1 MKVTSP
7 WTLSMMLSLPGSWYS
22 WFLLPWHESFKNT
35 NDQKQAQPRT
45 RQGLNSYHHPPS
57 IHLKSASVTTSIST
71 TPKARTVQHQRQ
83 ALVDTARQ
91 QETHG
96 PPLSTG
102 EAYPTLTQAY
112 PITHHLKSQTGADSH
127 LVSCR
132 SLATIDSIP
141 SSTCSAY
148 TTAARSISS

>member
-1 MKVTSP
+1 MKVPSP

-57 IHLKSASVTTSIST
+57 IHLKSASVNNIHINHPKGKNSATST
-71 TPKARTVQHQRQ
+71 TGTCGYGSATRNARPSSLHR
-83 ALVDTARQ
+83 RS
-91 QETHG
+91 
-96 PPLSTG
+96 LSH
-102 EAYPTLTQAY
+102 AYAGLSD
-112 PITHHLKSQTGADSH
+112 THHLKSQTGADSH